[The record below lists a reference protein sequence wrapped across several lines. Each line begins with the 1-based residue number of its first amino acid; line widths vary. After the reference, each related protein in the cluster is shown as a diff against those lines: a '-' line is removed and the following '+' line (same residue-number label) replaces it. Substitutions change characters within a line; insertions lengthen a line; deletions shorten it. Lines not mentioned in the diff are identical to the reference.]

1 MYSNTEKSMF
11 ILGANSAGL
20 ANKKESFERNLNLF
34 LPGVFFIQETK
45 LRQKNK
51 IKHPNYV
58 TFEYLREN
66 NLGGG
71 LLTAVHRSLNPVSI
85 GNDTEEEVLVVEATI
100 ANRKVRLINAYGPQE
115 DEKDEIRESFYNR
128 IDQEVKSSKI
138 SGAMVCIEMDANA
151 KLGSQYIPGDPREQS
166 KNGKLLEHLLLEND
180 LIVVNAK
187 EICKGVITRFRKTI
201 NSEEKSV
208 LDYFIVCQRFFK
220 IVKSMIVDEDRSYSL
235 TKYSGRTGSKKVK
248 ESDHN
253 TLILELNINWKTL
266 IDDPV
271 ERTEIFNFKNN
282 ENFSTFTSLSDKNE
296 TFRELFNDEK
306 EDLEVSCK
314 KWLKNVD
321 RIIALSFKKIRIRKS
336 KINQNIEEM
345 LQKKENI
352 KAKMAV
358 IENDEDDEKYEE
370 LNKELEEII
379 EQISQSCS
387 DKNKQVVEEFIGN
400 SDFGL
405 DGFNQIKTWSL
416 KKRLSPK
423 NVIEPP
429 AAKKDANGKLITEKS
444 QLENLFIETYK
455 NRLTPNPI
463 SDDLTELKSLKE
475 YLFLINRRLAEKET
489 TKDWNFKDLEKVLK
503 NLKNNKARD
512 AHGHVYEI
520 YKYAGYDLKASLLR
534 MFNLIKKKQI
544 YPTIFQLS
552 NISSFYKKSG
562 DKSDLNNEKGV
573 FNGVG

>member
-1 MYSNTEKSMF
+1 MIQLKERRFLISRIMKIF
-11 ILGANSAGL
+11 I
-20 ANKKESFERNLNLF
+20 R
-34 LPGVFFIQETK
+34 
-45 LRQKNK
+45 
-51 IKHPNYV
+51 
-58 TFEYLREN
+58 
-66 NLGGG
+66 
-71 LLTAVHRSLNPVSI
+71 
-85 GNDTEEEVLVVEATI
+85 
-100 ANRKVRLINAYGPQE
+100 
-115 DEKDEIRESFYNR
+115 
-128 IDQEVKSSKI
+128 
-138 SGAMVCIEMDANA
+138 
-151 KLGSQYIPGDPREQS
+151 
-166 KNGKLLEHLLLEND
+166 
-180 LIVVNAK
+180 
-187 EICKGVITRFRKTI
+187 
-201 NSEEKSV
+201 
-208 LDYFIVCQRFFK
+208 
-220 IVKSMIVDEDRSYSL
+220 
-235 TKYSGRTGSKKVK
+235 
-248 ESDHN
+248 
-253 TLILELNINWKTL
+253 
-266 IDDPV
+266 
-271 ERTEIFNFKNN
+271 
-282 ENFSTFTSLSDKNE
+282 FTSLSDKNE

-321 RIIALSFKKIRIRKS
+321 RIIALSFKKIRIRKN

-358 IENDEDDEKYEE
+358 IENDEDNEKYEE

-379 EQISQSCS
+379 EQVSQSCS

-405 DGFNQIKTWSL
+405 DGLDQIKTWSL

-463 SDDLTELKSLKE
+463 SDDLKELKSLKE

-503 NLKNNKARD
+503 NLKNNNPRD
-512 AHGHVYEI
+512 AHGHIYEI

-562 DKSDLNNEKGV
+562 DKSDLNNERGV
-573 FNGVG
+573 FNGVKIRSIIDKLIYNDIYSKVDSSMSFSNIGARRQRNIRDHLFVINGILNDVQQNKNKTGVDLGIYDIAKCFDKMWYAETANDLFKAGVKDDKFILIANSNMECKVAVKTPWGGVTDRIRLEKLEMQGTVLSNIKCSVQIDSIGKDCLTENKALYKYKDCVSIPPLAMVDDVITVSSCGTNSVSSNAIVQGKVECKQLKLGHRKCFNMHTGKKSKYLCPTLSIHGEKMFLSEKPG